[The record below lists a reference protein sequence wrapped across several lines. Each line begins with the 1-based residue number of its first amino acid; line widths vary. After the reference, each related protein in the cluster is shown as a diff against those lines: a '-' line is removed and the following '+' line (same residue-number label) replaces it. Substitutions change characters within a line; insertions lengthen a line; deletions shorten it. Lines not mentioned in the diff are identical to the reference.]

1 MHLVVDPARGHPVG
15 RFRGCGNYAVLNPV
29 NRCMAQERIDLSAAG
44 GYATGNLL
52 LSTERSAFGKN
63 RSVPFR
69 VHYPLAGENHAVV
82 VISHGAGGHIDT
94 HFAQAKHLASHGFV
108 SICVEHVGSNLGRMT
123 TGLRLAKNLR
133 DMTHD
138 ADEVRNRPADIS
150 FAIDCATEWNTK
162 HPVLKR
168 RMDTKRIAVMGH
180 SYGAYTAMVICGIRP
195 ALTWFK
201 PVIGSGKGLADSL
214 RDKRV
219 RCGIAMSPQGP
230 GEPFFVKESF
240 ATLAVPLLGISGTD
254 DRQQSGEPPEHRR
267 DAFSLWPNGQHAFV
281 WLANAKH
288 VDFTDSTGS
297 ERSIQPL
304 PSSTRESVQ
313 HITRVATL
321 MFLNTHLSSGPRKT
335 DGLSVSSLRRY
346 LLGAVESVSVLTKP
360 PAAPPR

>member
-1 MHLVVDPARGHPVG
+1 MKR
-15 RFRGCGNYAVLNPV
+15 V
-29 NRCMAQERIDLSAAG
+29 NKHMMQERIDLSAAG
-44 GYATGNLL
+44 GCATAELQ
-52 LSTERSAFGKN
+52 LSAERSAFGKK
-63 RSVPFR
+63 RPVPFR
-69 VHYPLAGENHAVV
+69 VHYPLAGENHAIV

-123 TGLRLAKNLR
+123 AGMRIAKNLR
-133 DMTHD
+133 EMTSD
-138 ADEVRNRPADIS
+138 ADEARNRPADIS
-150 FAIDCATEWNTK
+150 FAIDCAVEWNTK

-201 PVIGSGKGLADSL
+201 PVIPPGKGLADSL

-219 RCGIAMSPQGP
+219 SCGIAMSPQAP
-230 GEPFFVKESF
+230 GEPFFTKESY
-240 ATLAVPLLGISGTD
+240 ASLAVPLLGISGTD
-254 DRQQSGEPPEHRR
+254 DRQQGGGSPEQRR
-267 DAFSLWPNGQHAFV
+267 DAFSLWPDGQHAFV

-288 VDFTDSTGS
+288 SDFTDSMGS
-297 ERSIQPL
+297 ERRML

-313 HITRVATL
+313 HISRVATL
-321 MFLNTHLSSGPRKT
+321 MFLNTHLSSGPRKS

-346 LLGAVESVSVLTKP
+346 LRGAVDSVSVLTKP
-360 PAAPPR
+360 PSAPPR